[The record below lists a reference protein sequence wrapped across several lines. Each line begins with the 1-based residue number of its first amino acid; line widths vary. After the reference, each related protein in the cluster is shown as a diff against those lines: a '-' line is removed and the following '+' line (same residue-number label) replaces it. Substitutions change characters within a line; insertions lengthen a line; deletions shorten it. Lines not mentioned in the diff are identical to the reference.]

1 MTALWKAEYQKTRR
15 RYLLLF
21 VLGMTAMELIWA
33 LHGKLSEDAIEKGWY
48 MLLYQMPVNNMIVLP
63 MLAMLISSRLGDLEH
78 KNNMLQHLCT
88 ITERGKLYDAKLL
101 YGAGLM
107 LTSILLQWFGIIADG
122 FFRHHFGGDFLLKE
136 YGLLLLFTIM
146 PSFAV
151 YILLHT
157 VAMCCE
163 KPAVPYIVG
172 IVGEFVGLLSMFLPY
187 RCLYYGT
194 PWGYYGALMLM
205 GAEYDRETRIS
216 TYFYRDVNWG
226 GFAAVF
232 IMAVV
237 IYFIGRMFFCRKEV

>member
-1 MTALWKAEYQKTRR
+1 
-15 RYLLLF
+15 
-21 VLGMTAMELIWA
+21 
-33 LHGKLSEDAIEKGWY
+33 
-48 MLLYQMPVNNMIVLP
+48 
-63 MLAMLISSRLGDLEH
+63 
-78 KNNMLQHLCT
+78 
-88 ITERGKLYDAKLL
+88 
-101 YGAGLM
+101 
-107 LTSILLQWFGIIADG
+107 
-122 FFRHHFGGDFLLKE
+122 
-136 YGLLLLFTIM
+136 
-146 PSFAV
+146 
-151 YILLHT
+151 
-157 VAMCCE
+157 MCCE

-237 IYFIGRMFFCRKEV
+237 IFFIGRMFFCRKEV